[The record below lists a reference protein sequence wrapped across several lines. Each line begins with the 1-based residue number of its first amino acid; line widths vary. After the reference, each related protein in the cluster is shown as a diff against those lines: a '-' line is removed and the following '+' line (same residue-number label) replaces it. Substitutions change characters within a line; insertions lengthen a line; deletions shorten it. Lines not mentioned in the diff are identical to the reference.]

1 MDKDLKNKIVSAA
14 NAVLAPATDCH
25 GMHAFSS
32 QEVKAIA
39 EAIAKA
45 IEAYEQNK

>member
-1 MDKDLKNKIVSAA
+1 MDKELKSKIVFAA
-14 NAVLAPATDCH
+14 KSVLAPATDCH
-25 GMHAFSS
+25 GRHAFSS
-32 QEVKAIA
+32 QETKAIA